1 MVPNRTLEKLVWL
14 LIYGG
19 LLLLCLAVFLRRSG
33 AALGLALMLAG
44 AVAVLLGVVLIWV
57 RSRRP
62 R

>member
-1 MVPNRTLEKLVWL
+1 MVSNSTLETLIWL

-19 LLLLCLAVFLRRSG
+19 LLALCLGVFVHRSSAV
-33 AALGLALMLAG
+33 LGWVLVPLG
-44 AVAVLLGVVLIWV
+44 GVAVLLGAVLVWV

>member
-1 MVPNRTLEKLVWL
+1 MVSNGTLETLIWL

-19 LLLLCLAVFLRRSG
+19 LLTLCLGVFVHRSSAVPEWVLLL
-33 AALGLALMLAG
+33 LGG
-44 AVAVLLGVVLIWV
+44 TAVSLGVVLVWV

>member
-19 LLLLCLAVFLRRSG
+19 LLTLCLAVFLLRSG
-33 AALGLALMLAG
+33 PTLGWVLMLLG
-44 AVAVLLGVVLIWV
+44 GVAVLLGVIGVWV

>member
-1 MVPNRTLEKLVWL
+1 MVSNSTLETLIWL

-19 LLLLCLAVFLRRSG
+19 LLMLCMAVFVRRSG
-33 AALGLALMLAG
+33 AVLGWVLMLLGG
-44 AVAVLLGVVLIWV
+44 AAVLLGVVLVWV